1 MSTATTTST
10 TTSTPSMDRTSSRFV
25 ILKEVDED
33 QPTWRFREISGKE
46 IQMRE
51 NKIQPSDG
59 SSEREPYYVVADG
72 VAFHRP

>member
-1 MSTATTTST
+1 MSTA
-10 TTSTPSMDRTSSRFV
+10 TTSTPSMDRNPDLTSKRFV

-33 QPTWRFREISGKE
+33 LPTWRFREISGKE

-59 SSEREPYYVVADG
+59 SSERETYYVVADG